1 MRCRWINPMLSDI
14 SVQPEAILAAVVA
27 AVALLAYYYAPGW
40 VFGADARLWNP
51 IRRLL
56 VPVVDQLLDEH
67 GGDLDYASY
76 ELDNSEHAARV
87 EADVVAVGDALA
99 DAGYKRMPLAALKTL
114 PDGRVEAAS
123 WARRSSLLA
132 RRQTHVILF
141 EADNGV
147 DIYAHEEP
155 NALNP
160 LTAWRH
166 YRGVG
171 YDPAAGVA
179 TVRAW
184 LVMSDLWEWS
194 EPADGE

>member
-1 MRCRWINPMLSDI
+1 MLSDI

-40 VFGADARLWNP
+40 VFGADARFWNP

-123 WARRSSLLA
+123 WARRPSLLA
-132 RRQTHVILF
+132 RRQTHVIVF

-147 DIYAHEEP
+147 DIYAHGEP
-155 NALNP
+155 NAINP
-160 LTAWRH
+160 LTAWKH
-166 YRGVG
+166 YRGRG
-171 YDPAAGVA
+171 YDPAAGVK
-179 TVRAW
+179 TVREW
-184 LVMSDLWEWS
+184 LNNSDLSRWS
-194 EPADGE
+194 RADPTTTG